1 MESYSF
7 ILSGYSR
14 INNVVTRGKYQLT
27 EQNTSELDQVNTR
40 SAPSELRITDMRI
53 AVVGGDGWRWPII
66 KLETN
71 QGLMGLG
78 EVRDGASGRYAL
90 MLKSRLLG
98 ENPCDIDRLF
108 QKIKQFGGHGR
119 LGGGVCG
126 VEMALCDLAGKAFG
140 VPAYMFAGGKY
151 REDKVKVYA
160 DTPLKK
166 DPVEMGNALLGRMD
180 RGFEFLKMDIGLWI
194 ASEFE
199 GGVINKHVAAE
210 SATLMHPFTGI
221 QVTDYGI
228 SKMQEYVGAVRDV
241 IGYEIPLASDHF
253 GHMGVENAI
262 RIGKALDQFTLAW
275 YEDMIPWQFVDQWQ
289 ALKAGVDTPV
299 CTGEDIYALEGFKPL
314 IDARAISVAHPD
326 LATSGGILE
335 TKRIADY
342 CRDAGIGVALH
353 QAGSPVVAM
362 ANAHAAMTMEN
373 FIALE
378 MHSVDNP
385 WWNDLVTLIGQDG
398 PMIKD
403 GYVQVTDAPGL
414 GLELNEEAIKEH
426 LAQGGQKRDYD
437 AYPPGAFEDTLE
449 WDGLDAHDRV
459 WS

>member
-1 MESYSF
+1 MLQTV
-7 ILSGYSR
+7 I
-14 INNVVTRGKYQLT
+14 VKGKT
-27 EQNTSELDQVNTR
+27 ELAEQDTSAVDQIRT
-40 SAPSELRITDMRI
+40 PSSPSDLRITDLRI
-53 AVVGGDGWRWPII
+53 AVVGGGGWRWPII

-71 QGLMGLG
+71 QGLVGLG
-78 EVRDGASGRYAL
+78 EVRDGASARYAL

-126 VEMALCDLAGKAFG
+126 IEMALCDLAGKAYG
-140 VPAYMFAGGKY
+140 VPAYMLAGGKY
-151 REDKVKVYA
+151 RDKVKVYS
-160 DTPLKK
+160 DTPSLK
-166 DPVEMGNALLGRMD
+166 DPEEMGKALKGRMD

-199 GGVINKHVAAE
+199 NGVINKKIAQE

-228 SKMQEYVGAVRDV
+228 SKMQEYVGTVRDI

-262 RIGKALDQFTLAW
+262 RIGKALDRFTLAW

-299 CTGEDIYALEGFKPL
+299 CTGEDIYLKEGFEPL
-314 IDARAISVAHPD
+314 VEARAISVAHPD
-326 LATSGGILE
+326 LATSGGIIE

-362 ANAHAAMTMEN
+362 ANAHSAMAMEN

-385 WWNDLVTLIGQDG
+385 WWNDLVEMVGQGGDI
-398 PMIKD
+398 IKN
-403 GYVQVTDAPGL
+403 GYVEVNDAPGL
-414 GLELNEEAIKEH
+414 GLELNEEAIEEH
-426 LAQGGQKRDYD
+426 LAKDSERR
-437 AYPPGAFEDTLE
+437 AAVYPKGAFEDTSE
-449 WDGLDAHDRV
+449 WDALDAHDRV

>member
-7 ILSGYSR
+7 VLSGSSR

-71 QGLMGLG
+71 QGLVGLG

-166 DPVEMGNALLGRMD
+166 DPVEMGNALQGRMD

-378 MHSVDNP
+378 MHSVDNT

-398 PMIKD
+398 PMIKE

-426 LAQGGQKRDYD
+426 LAQGGQKRNYD

>member
-1 MESYSF
+1 MDHQKKIQPSDRKFNEFSSP
-7 ILSGYSR
+7 S
-14 INNVVTRGKYQLT
+14 QLK
-27 EQNTSELDQVNTR
+27 
-40 SAPSELRITDMRI
+40 ITDMRVSVI
-53 AVVGGDGWRWPII
+53 GEGNWRWPII
-66 KLETN
+66 KIYTN
-71 QGLMGLG
+71 QGLVGLG
-78 EVRDGASGRYAL
+78 EVRDGASARYAL

-98 ENPCDIDRLF
+98 ENPCDIDKIF

-126 VEMALCDLAGKAFG
+126 VEMALCDLSGKAFG
-140 VPAYMFAGGKY
+140 VPAYMLAGGKY
-151 REDKVKVYA
+151 RDRVKVYA

-166 DPVEMGNALLGRMD
+166 DPVEMGKALRGRMD

-199 GGVINKHVAAE
+199 GGVVNKKLISE
-210 SATLMHPFTGI
+210 SSNLMHPFTGI

-228 SKMQEYVGAVRDV
+228 SKMKEYVNAVRET

-262 RIGKALDQFTLAW
+262 RIGKALDEFTLAW
-275 YEDMIPWQFVDQWQ
+275 YEDMIPWQFVDQWKM
-289 ALKAGVDTPV
+289 LKNRVDTPV
-299 CTGEDIYALEGFKPL
+299 CTGEDIYCKEGFEPL
-314 IDARAISVAHPD
+314 VDAKAISVAHPD

-362 ANAHAAMTMEN
+362 ANVHCALTIEN

-385 WWNDLVTLIGQDG
+385 WWNDIVNLVGQDG
-398 PMIKD
+398 PMIKS
-403 GYVQVTDAPGL
+403 GYITVTDAPGL
-414 GLELNEEAIKEH
+414 GVELNEDAIKDH
-426 LAQGGQKRDYD
+426 LAKSSGRRYEI
-437 AYPPGAFEDTLE
+437 YPKGVFEETSE
-449 WDGLDAHDRV
+449 WDDLDAHDRV

>member
-1 MESYSF
+1 MTTNISKNS
-7 ILSGYSR
+7 S
-14 INNVVTRGKYQLT
+14 
-27 EQNTSELDQVNTR
+27 
-40 SAPSELRITDMRI
+40 PSDLKITDMRI
-53 AVVGGDGWRWPII
+53 AVVGKGGWRWPII
-66 KLETN
+66 KIFTN
-71 QGLMGLG
+71 QDIIGLG
-78 EVRDGASGRYAL
+78 EVRDGASARYAL

-98 ENPCDIDRLF
+98 ENPCEIDKIF

-126 VEMALCDLAGKAFG
+126 VEMALCDLAGKAYG
-140 VPAYMFAGGKY
+140 VPAYMLAGGKY
-151 REDKVKVYA
+151 RDKVKVYA

-166 DPVEMGNALLGRMD
+166 DPKEMGEALKGRMK

-199 GGVINKHVAAE
+199 NGVINKKEIKE
-210 SATLMHPFTGI
+210 SASIMHPFTGI

-228 SKMQEYVGAVRDV
+228 SKMKDYVSAVRDV

-262 RIGKALDQFTLAW
+262 RIGKALDEFSLAW
-275 YEDMIPWQFVDQWQ
+275 YEDMIPWQFVDQWKM
-289 ALKAGVDTPV
+289 LKNRVDTPV
-299 CTGEDIYALEGFKPL
+299 CTGEDIYLKSGFEPL
-314 IDARAISVAHPD
+314 VEERAISVAHPD
-326 LATSGGILE
+326 LATSGGIIE

-362 ANAHAAMTMEN
+362 ANVHCAAAIDN

-385 WWNDLVTLIGQDG
+385 WWDDLVSIVGSNDKKI
-398 PMIKD
+398 IKN
-403 GYVQVTDAPGL
+403 GYVDVPVGPGL
-414 GLELNEEAIKEH
+414 GIELNEEVIEEY
-426 LAQGGQKRDYD
+426 LADQKSDKRGRYFSI
-437 AYPPGAFEDTLE
+437 YPKGLFENTDE
-449 WDGLDAHDRV
+449 WNEIDSHDRT